1 MAIPDYLENTV
12 KDYADQA
19 KAAYSAPINTG
30 TFTGRQFVA
39 GEDPLQTQAI
49 NMAQQGVGSYSP
61 YLQAAQAA
69 QRTGA
74 GQLGLAGQTL
84 GGAYGALG
92 QAGSALGGVGG
103 TINQAGSTLGQAGQ
117 SLGGI
122 GGTINQAGQSLGQAG
137 AAYGGMGQFQA
148 AGAGAAQGAANIA
161 GGAAG
166 MTGPNAYKQFMS
178 PYQQQVIDAT
188 LAEYDKQGAAGAQQ
202 IKDSAISSGNFGG
215 GREGAQLGEYQAN
228 RLADRAALQG
238 SMLQQGFGQANQ
250 LAQQNFANQGD
261 LFGMQQG
268 LGGMAS
274 NLFSQQGQMGQAQQS
289 LAQSQLGR
297 GSAMANLSGAQQ
309 NLAQSQLGRGTAM
322 QNLAQSQL
330 GRGQAIQGLSA
341 AQQGL
346 AGAYGNQINQQFGL
360 SDFQRQGMG
369 QDISALGSMGAI
381 RQGLNQAQLT
391 ADQQAART
399 GAYEPYGRLTQ
410 FGNVLTGLGGGY
422 AGQQYQDPGS
432 GGSPFQAALG
442 TATGLAGL
450 YGKIFDK

>member
-1 MAIPDYLENTV
+1 MSIPSYLENTV

-19 KAAYSAPINTG
+19 KAAYSAPINTDV
-30 TFTGRQFVA
+30 FTGSKFVA

-49 NMAQQGVGSYSP
+49 NMARQGVGSYAP

-69 QRTGA
+69 QRAGA

-92 QAGSALGGVGG
+92 QAGSA
-103 TINQAGSTLGQAGQ
+103 
-117 SLGGI
+117 
-122 GGTINQAGQSLGQAG
+122 LGQAG

-166 MTGPNAYKQFMS
+166 MTGPNAYKAFMS

-202 IKDSAISSGNFGG
+202 IKDAAISSGNFGG
-215 GREGAQLGEYQAN
+215 GREGARLGEYQAD
-228 RLADRAALQG
+228 RFADRAALQS
-238 SMLQQGFGQANQ
+238 SMLQEGFGQANQ
-250 LAQQNFANQGD
+250 LAQQNFANQGA

-268 LGGMAS
+268 LGNMAS
-274 NLFSQQGQMGQAQQS
+274 NLFGQQGQMGAAQQS
-289 LAQSQLGR
+289 LAN
-297 GSAMANLSGAQQ
+297 A
-309 NLAQSQLGRGTAM
+309 
-322 QNLAQSQL
+322 QL

-381 RQGLNQAQLT
+381 RQGLSQAQLT
-391 ADQQAART
+391 AEQNRLRT

-432 GGSPFQAALG
+432 GGNPFQAALG

-450 YGKIFDK
+450 YGKIFG

>member
-19 KAAYSAPINTG
+19 AAAYSAPINTDV
-30 TFTGRQFVA
+30 FTGSQFVA

-49 NMAQQGVGSYSP
+49 NMAQQGVGSYAP

-69 QRTGA
+69 QAAGA

-92 QAGSALGGVGG
+92 QAGSA
-103 TINQAGSTLGQAGQ
+103 
-117 SLGGI
+117 
-122 GGTINQAGQSLGQAG
+122 LGQAG

-166 MTGPNAYKQFMS
+166 MTGPNAYKAFMS

-188 LAEYDKQGAAGAQQ
+188 LAEYDKQGAAGAQA
-202 IKDSAISSGNFGG
+202 IKDQAVASGNFGG

-228 RLADRAALQG
+228 RLADRAALQS
-238 SMLQQGFGQANQ
+238 SMLQEGFGQANQ
-250 LAQQNFANQGD
+250 LAQQNFANQGA

-268 LGGMAS
+268 LGNMAS
-274 NLFSQQGQMGQAQQS
+274 NLFGQQGQMGAAQQS
-289 LAQSQLGR
+289 LAN
-297 GSAMANLSGAQQ
+297 A
-309 NLAQSQLGRGTAM
+309 
-322 QNLAQSQL
+322 QL

-346 AGAYGNQINQQFGL
+346 AGAYGNQMNQMFGL

-381 RQGLNQAQLT
+381 RQGLTQAQLT
-391 ADQQAART
+391 AEQNRLRT

-432 GGSPFQAALG
+432 GASPFQAALG

-450 YGKIFDK
+450 YGKIFG

>member
-1 MAIPDYLENTV
+1 MSIPSYLENTV

-19 KAAYSAPINTG
+19 KAAYSAPINTDV
-30 TFTGRQFVA
+30 FTGSKFVA

-49 NMAQQGVGSYSP
+49 NMARQGVGSYAP

-69 QRTGA
+69 QRAGA

-92 QAGSALGGVGG
+92 QAGSA
-103 TINQAGSTLGQAGQ
+103 
-117 SLGGI
+117 
-122 GGTINQAGQSLGQAG
+122 LGQAG

-166 MTGPNAYKQFMS
+166 MTGPNAYKAFMS

-202 IKDSAISSGNFGG
+202 IKDAAISSGNFGG

-228 RLADRAALQG
+228 RLADRAALQS
-238 SMLQQGFGQANQ
+238 SMLQEGFGQANQ
-250 LAQQNFANQGD
+250 LAQQNFANQGA

-268 LGGMAS
+268 LGNMAS
-274 NLFSQQGQMGQAQQS
+274 NLFGQQGQMGAAQQS
-289 LAQSQLGR
+289 LAN
-297 GSAMANLSGAQQ
+297 A
-309 NLAQSQLGRGTAM
+309 
-322 QNLAQSQL
+322 QL

-381 RQGLNQAQLT
+381 RQGLSQAQLT
-391 ADQQAART
+391 AEQNRLRT

-450 YGKIFDK
+450 YGKIFG

>member
-19 KAAYSAPINTG
+19 AAAYSAPINTDM
-30 TFTGRQFVA
+30 FTGSQFVA

-49 NMAQQGVGSYSP
+49 NMAQQGVGSYQP
-61 YLQAAQAA
+61 YLQAAQQFGNMGINA
-69 QRTGA
+69 
-74 GQLGLAGQTL
+74 L
-84 GGAYGALG
+84 GGAQNTL
-92 QAGSALGGVGG
+92 SGVGG
-103 TINQAGSTLGQAGQ
+103 TINQAGSA
-117 SLGGI
+117 
-122 GGTINQAGQSLGQAG
+122 LGQAG
-137 AAYGGMGQFQA
+137 AAYGGMGGYQA
-148 AGAGAAQGAANIA
+148 AGGAAAQNAANIA

-188 LAEYDKQGAAGAQQ
+188 LAEYDKQGSAGAQA
-202 IKDSAISSGNFGG
+202 IKDQAVNSGNFGG
-215 GREGAQLGEYQAN
+215 GREGAQLGQYQSD

-238 SMLQQGFGQANQ
+238 SMLEKGFGQANQ
-250 LAQQNFANQGD
+250 LAQQNFANQGA

-274 NLFSQQGQMGQAQQS
+274 NLFNQQGQMGAAQQS
-289 LAQSQLGR
+289 LANSQL
-297 GSAMANLSGAQQ
+297 N
-309 NLAQSQLGRGTAM
+309 
-322 QNLAQSQL
+322 
-330 GRGQAIQGLSA
+330 RGQAMQGLSA
-341 AQQGL
+341 AQRGISD
-346 AGAYGNQINQQFGL
+346 AYGDQINRQFNMGN
-360 SDFQRQGMG
+360 FARQGMG

-381 RQGLNQAQLT
+381 RQGMNQAQLT

-432 GGSPFQAALG
+432 GGSPFQSALG

-450 YGKIFDK
+450 YGKIFG